1 MEKIYKKE
9 SFAGNNSLD
18 KIIIRV
24 DFLTLEQQDLEKIIE
39 KISQNLGEEY
49 KYSKIDNYNIN
60 LDISDPKKLITQDF
74 IEQKVDLKNNYEF
87 KEEQKQ
93 TRFVMNQNFF
103 LYERRN
109 FNDYEGSDNDTNL
122 FIKLLGEI
130 FEYKPQIQRL
140 GVRKINCFYTKK
152 ELKYLKKII
161 KVKFINRI
169 EKDINPRY
177 KMSYTPLES
186 NDKDGYNL
194 NMQLDYGILNKDE
207 KNSEVYR
214 YILDI
219 DSYVR
224 DIDKINDLKKVSSE
238 ILQLKNKD
246 FEIYVGELQEKF
258 LDVMISRNSKSEF
271 DENIKKFGIIHGV
284 NYGKQL

>member
-1 MEKIYKKE
+1 MKDIGYYNGTIGNLDEMTVPMNDRAGYFGDGIYE
-9 SFAGNNSLD
+9 TALVPQDNFPDLD
-18 KIIIRV
+18 KHIDR
-24 DFLTLEQQDLEKIIE
+24 FFRGAAA
-39 KISQNLGEEY
+39 ISMTV
-49 KYSKIDNYNIN
+49 
-60 LDISDPKKLITQDF
+60 P
-74 IEQKVDLKNNYEF
+74 
-87 KEEQKQ
+87 
-93 TRFVMNQNFF
+93 
-103 LYERRN
+103 
-109 FNDYEGSDNDTNL
+109 
-122 FIKLLGEI
+122 
-130 FEYKPQIQRL
+130 FE
-140 GVRKINCFYTKK
+140 KK

-161 KVKFINRI
+161 KDKFINRI

>member
-1 MEKIYKKE
+1 MINVKSEIKPLKKV
-9 SFAGNNSLD
+9 LLH
-18 KIIIRV
+18 RP
-24 DFLTLEQQDLEKIIE
+24 
-39 KISQNLGEEY
+39 GEELL
-49 KYSKIDNYNIN
+49 N
-60 LDISDPKKLITQDF
+60 LTPDTFATLLFDDIP
-74 IEQKVDLKNNYEF
+74 
-87 KEEQKQ
+87 
-93 TRFVMNQNFF
+93 
-103 LYERRN
+103 
-109 FNDYEGSDNDTNL
+109 
-122 FIKLLGEI
+122 
-130 FEYKPQIQRL
+130 
-140 GVRKINCFYTKK
+140 
-152 ELKYLKKII
+152 YLKIARQEHDEFAKILRDNGVEVVYLEDLVTEVLDSSPEI
-161 KVKFINRI
+161 KDKFINRI